1 MTTDRRSFL
10 SSLIAATTTS
20 ALARDWTGQTPER
33 YPDPDVIA
41 LDPAF
46 EKLIQGN
53 APIRRLHTGMLWAE
67 GPAWQLPRVERHP
80 EQCPDALAARG
91 RPRQCHA
98 QQRQQQQRQ
107 HL

>member
-10 SSLIAATTTS
+10 SSLVAATATS

-46 EKLIQGN
+46 EKLVQGN
-53 APIRRLHTGMLWAE
+53 AP
-67 GPAWQLPRVERHP
+67 
-80 EQCPDALAARG
+80 
-91 RPRQCHA
+91 
-98 QQRQQQQRQ
+98 
-107 HL
+107 